1 MSSKTTEIT
10 RKDLIIKAKKAGIK
24 DFDEMSDTKLV
35 NACNKYLKKRKS
47 HNIYKKFSQT
57 AQRNIKKR
65 TNPTKIDLCKAQT
78 LRNKSLDVL
87 EDNCMKYINVSTDNE
102 LKEKINQ
109 IRILLT
115 KLLIPLQMKRK
126 I

>member
-24 DFDEMSDTKLV
+24 DFDEMSDTQLV

-65 TNPTKIDLCKAQT
+65 TNPTKSDLCKAQT
-78 LRNKSLDVL
+78 LRNKSLNVL
-87 EDNCMKYINVSTDNE
+87 EDNF
-102 LKEKINQ
+102 
-109 IRILLT
+109 
-115 KLLIPLQMKRK
+115 
-126 I
+126 